1 MGVTCIPILPSRDLS
16 ATAEFY
22 APLGFAVGGLW
33 PDEYLVLSHPRGI
46 ELHFWSH
53 PAEVP
58 EANDVSCYVRC
69 DTLDEVEE
77 VHAEWSAVVTST
89 AGIPRLTPV
98 SDTGPMLE
106 TALIDPDGNLVR
118 LGTPAPA

>member
-1 MGVTCIPILPSRDLS
+1 MGVTCIPILPSRDLE
-16 ATAEFY
+16 ATAAFY

-33 PDEYLVLSHPRGI
+33 PGQHLVLTHPRGI
-46 ELHFWSH
+46 ELHFWPN

-58 EANDVSCYVRC
+58 ETNDVACYVRC
-69 DTLDEVEE
+69 DTLAEVEA
-77 VHAEWSAVVTST
+77 VHAEWAPLVAST

-98 SDTGPMLE
+98 STSGPMLE

-118 LGTPAPA
+118 VGTPAPA